1 MIGVGREFTTIPS
14 TTDSAQLE
22 ASMTGVNNSLLGQ
35 IVPNLLKDTLNVL
48 LGGTLVNGLTSLLGN
63 VFPTDA
69 EDVKIWHGG
78 AYWVK
83 GLV

>member
-1 MIGVGREFTTIPS
+1 
-14 TTDSAQLE
+14 
-22 ASMTGVNNSLLGQ
+22 MTGVNNSLLGQ

-69 EDVKIWHGG
+69 EDVKNLARWGVLGKGG
-78 AYWVK
+78 GITQPLRKYCQQY
-83 GLV
+83 L